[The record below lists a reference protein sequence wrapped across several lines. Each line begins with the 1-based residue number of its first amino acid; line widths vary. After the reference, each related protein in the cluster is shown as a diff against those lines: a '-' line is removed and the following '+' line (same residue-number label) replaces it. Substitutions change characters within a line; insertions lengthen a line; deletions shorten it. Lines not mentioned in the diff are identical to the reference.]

1 MSDQTQPRLLQTP
14 CSLEARE
21 EQYRKLNA
29 QLDAKTAKLLREAD
43 QLLLSVR
50 SSNSE
55 HHEMGDEGDYK
66 EHCPMQHSDHSDVEA
81 EHISVPREEIQNTN
95 PDCNLDY
102 DPLPEPVNQLSLKAQ
117 NRCLRAKVRVLHE
130 ETQKLNQEMNNY
142 REETNR
148 LKKRVQE
155 LEEERTRLHR
165 TTSSHSS
172 QVERVKKSLE
182 ETKTQ
187 YAVVESERNTLKK
200 ECESAKRALSQQASE
215 LKSASTRLQRAL
227 EEVERLKNEL
237 DGLRSRNRDTN
248 DDMKHTIERL
258 TSDNRRLE
266 RQKTELIAAFKKQL
280 RLIDV
285 LRRQKMLIQ
294 ASKCLQLT
302 EEEFLKALDWKP
314 S

>member
-1 MSDQTQPRLLQTP
+1 
-14 CSLEARE
+14 
-21 EQYRKLNA
+21 
-29 QLDAKTAKLLREAD
+29 
-43 QLLLSVR
+43 
-50 SSNSE
+50 
-55 HHEMGDEGDYK
+55 
-66 EHCPMQHSDHSDVEA
+66 
-81 EHISVPREEIQNTN
+81 
-95 PDCNLDY
+95 
-102 DPLPEPVNQLSLKAQ
+102 
-117 NRCLRAKVRVLHE
+117 
-130 ETQKLNQEMNNY
+130 MNNY

-248 DDMKHTIERL
+248 GDMKHTIERL

-285 LRRQKMLIQ
+285 LRRQKVD
-294 ASKCLQLT
+294 LQFRCIVLRLVRLPVYGPYFDPCKT
-302 EEEFLKALDWKP
+302 NSSSALLPRYSDIG
-314 S
+314 SSFTFFCCQQVTFQLH